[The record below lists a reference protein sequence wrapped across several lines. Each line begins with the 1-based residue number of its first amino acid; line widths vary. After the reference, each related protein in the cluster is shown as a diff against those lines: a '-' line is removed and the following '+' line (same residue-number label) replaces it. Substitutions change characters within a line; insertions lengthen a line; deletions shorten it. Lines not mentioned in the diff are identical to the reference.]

1 MALKISIA
9 LNIIFLV
16 YSLTTAFSVRMN
28 NISNLEKIRE
38 NYEQG
43 KYCESQEGIF
53 KAADFDNSYYELIG
67 KFYLKGHCVKF
78 NINESIKFYK
88 KGLQQNDT
96 DVGKAIFLETL
107 ELIALP
113 TIFPKEQIIVILNEI
128 KKMGFKPKDRE
139 LADLK
144 LDEFKSIFK

>member
-43 KYCESQEGIF
+43 KYCES
-53 KAADFDNSYYELIG
+53 
-67 KFYLKGHCVKF
+67 
-78 NINESIKFYK
+78 
-88 KGLQQNDT
+88 
-96 DVGKAIFLETL
+96 
-107 ELIALP
+107 
-113 TIFPKEQIIVILNEI
+113 
-128 KKMGFKPKDRE
+128 
-139 LADLK
+139 
-144 LDEFKSIFK
+144 